1 MLSSSCAGRTTL
13 KQAWAL
19 SCSALP
25 GAQETASH
33 FLALMEDPVGGG
45 KTLRSCT
52 ADVLGKILLHN
63 VYLPEQRWEQ
73 KATGGEGRC
82 SSSSGSPL
90 VDLPFR
96 AWMPGRHSGVQRHF
110 SVSAAMPGPGTA
122 ASQLSGAGFTVPQA
136 PGWDPLPP
144 KGWCGNNKE

>member
-1 MLSSSCAGRTTL
+1 MLSSFCPGRTTL
-13 KQAWAL
+13 KQACAF

-25 GAQETASH
+25 GAQEPASH
-33 FLALMEDPVGGG
+33 FLALMDDPVGGG
-45 KTLRSCT
+45 ETLRSCT
-52 ADVLGKILLHN
+52 ADVLGNDLLRN
-63 VYLPEQRWEQ
+63 IYFPEQGWEQ

-82 SSSSGSPL
+82 FSLSGSPL
-90 VDLPFR
+90 VDLPSR

-110 SVSAAMPGPGTA
+110 SVSAAMPRPGTA
-122 ASQLSGAGFTVPQA
+122 ASQLSGAGFTVSQA